1 MDVRA
6 ASASASRP
14 PSGTDRNPA
23 TLIVADPYKAESAR
37 SRPSASCTYVGAQI
51 VTPFDAP
58 LARKNTMHSARA
70 AGLLGTMDTG
80 PTPAVPDPEAA
91 TAPTALAAADPDADP
106 DTDAD
111 ADANDDPDADEAS
124 VARAPARGT
133 GASRNIFIR
142 TTQTTRPA
150 AP

>member
-14 PSGTDRNPA
+14 PNGTDRNPA

-37 SRPSASCTYVGAQI
+37 SRPRASCTYVGAQI

-70 AGLLGTMDTG
+70 AGLLSTMDNG
-80 PTPAVPDPEAA
+80 PTLAVPDPEAA
-91 TAPTALAAADPDADP
+91 TAPAALAAADPDADADP
-106 DTDAD
+106 DTDTDTDAD
-111 ADANDDPDADEAS
+111 
-124 VARAPARGT
+124 
-133 GASRNIFIR
+133 
-142 TTQTTRPA
+142 
-150 AP
+150 